1 MNSKGIYNK
10 KKYFSL
16 ELLDILNKIFS
27 YLDKDFEKIKERPQ
41 DQIVYEVVNFIK
53 VLNYPIPN
61 PPQDV

>member
-27 YLDKDFEKIKERPQ
+27 YLDFRFTALQTVILFNYI
-41 DQIVYEVVNFIK
+41 QISYSDANEISG
-53 VLNYPIPN
+53 
-61 PPQDV
+61 